1 MKKPL
6 DYTILKEQYDWL
18 DQYNTVNDFI
28 MAKINLFSY
37 LLMKKVNEK
46 FPYVEENNKALVVDI
61 RNCLLENINNTNPE
75 IKNFYKSLLQ
85 IGDHDDCGYYDG
97 IVIDIN
103 TSCGLDC
110 INCDDIQD
118 SIDIICSFTDG
129 FGNIYSSFD
138 IIIYLSSFDQC
149 DYTTA
154 EKELK
159 IPVTEDVNIY
169 YSKEDGLETEFSMYI
184 TENKKNCIWTFTTV
198 DYVDSV
204 SELDNIL
211 KETKGVRDA
220 NINKYR
226 N

>member
-1 MKKPL
+1 MKKAL
-6 DYTILKEQYDWL
+6 DYTVLKEQYDRL
-18 DQYNTVNDFI
+18 DKYNTVNEFI

-85 IGDHDDCGYYDG
+85 IGRHDGCGYYDG
-97 IVIDIN
+97 VVIDIN
-103 TSCGLDC
+103 TSCGLSC
-110 INCDDIQD
+110 INWDDIQD
-118 SIDIICSFTDG
+118 SIDVICSFTDG

-138 IIIYLSSFDQC
+138 IIIYLDSWDPC

-154 EKELK
+154 KDELK
-159 IPVTEDVNIY
+159 RPTNEYGNIY
-169 YSKEDGLETEFSMYI
+169 YTKDDHLETEFSMYI
-184 TENKKNCIWTFTTV
+184 TENKRNCIWTFTTV

-204 SELDNIL
+204 KELDNIL
-211 KETKGVRDA
+211 KETEGIRDA
-220 NINKYR
+220 TINKYR